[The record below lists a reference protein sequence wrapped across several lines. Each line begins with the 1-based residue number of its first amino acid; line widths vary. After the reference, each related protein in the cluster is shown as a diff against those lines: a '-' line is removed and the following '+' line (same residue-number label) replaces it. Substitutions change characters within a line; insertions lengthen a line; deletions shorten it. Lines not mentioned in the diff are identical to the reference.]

1 MAQIKRKRRERTFGL
16 SVKVED
22 GKFEKA
28 LRLFKKKVDDSGLLK
43 EIRDRQEYIKPTTRR
58 KMAAN
63 AARKRWLKYLESNRL
78 PEKNY

>member
-1 MAQIKRKRRERTFGL
+1 MRREKGRKSFGL
-16 SVKVED
+16 TVVVED

-43 EIRDRQEYIKPTTRR
+43 EVRDREAYVKPTTRR

-63 AARKRWLKYLESNRL
+63 AARRRWQKKLAMESL
-78 PEKNY
+78 PKKEY